1 MLVNVTRLQ
10 FDPLIPNTSEVVIER
25 QISQINNGGNR
36 TISFKT
42 GDNVLA
48 RDYRN
53 NNNKWQKVAI
63 RNTHDVELDDGTIW
77 KRHNDQ
83 LLIDKS
89 LTPASNSISL
99 TPARNINENT
109 ENAETVYTNQNPDPT
124 IIYKT
129 PRPIR
134 SRKPPQRYSP
144 TIN

>member
-1 MLVNVTRLQ
+1 M
-10 FDPLIPNTSEVVIER
+10 VIER

-53 NNNKWQKVAI
+53 NNNKWQKGKI
-63 RNTHDVELDDGTIW
+63 IKSISCNTHDVELDEGTIW

-89 LTPASNSISL
+89 LTPASNSISRI
-99 TPARNINENT
+99 PARNINENT
-109 ENAETVYTNQNPDPT
+109 ENAETVCVNQNPDPT

-129 PRPIR
+129 PRLIR

-144 TIN
+144 SDYD